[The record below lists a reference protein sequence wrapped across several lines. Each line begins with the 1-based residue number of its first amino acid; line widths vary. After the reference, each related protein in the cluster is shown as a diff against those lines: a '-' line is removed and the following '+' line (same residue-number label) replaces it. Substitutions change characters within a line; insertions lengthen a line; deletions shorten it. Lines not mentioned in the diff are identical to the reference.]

1 MAAMI
6 TTEVTMKKKILVE
19 DRPPIESEAL
29 LLFVL
34 PLAVALLAGI
44 TISVMFW

>member
-1 MAAMI
+1 
-6 TTEVTMKKKILVE
+6 MKKKILVE

-34 PLAVALLAGI
+34 PFAVALLAGI
-44 TISVMFW
+44 TIGVMFW

>member
-1 MAAMI
+1 
-6 TTEVTMKKKILVE
+6 MKKIILVE
-19 DRPPIESEAL
+19 DRPPIESGDL

-44 TISVMFW
+44 TIGVMFW